1 MPVYSLANRPAS
13 LGISKRC
20 RFGCFSRGILK
31 LMLSKFPIDTTLR
44 TVSWLKTLGEIPFSP
59 ILKPFF
65 FFFSQVLRDLWFV
78 RLPQLNQWRQW
89 SCTAYG
95 WKACQSPL
103 EWVWHLAIRC
113 KPAYLTLS
121 RHKYFSRSLHPPW
134 PAILCGC
141 ERSGL
146 VRWKQYTVCW
156 TTAGHWQLQ
165 VPKIHGQS
173 CGARAPPVVEGY
185 G

>member
-1 MPVYSLANRPAS
+1 MRHFKINAQQVPYRYYTSYCVLIKDARGNSL
-13 LGISKRC
+13 
-20 RFGCFSRGILK
+20 FS
-31 LMLSKFPIDTTLR
+31 DT
-44 TVSWLKTLGEIPFSP
+44 EA
-59 ILKPFF
+59 FF
-65 FFFSQVLRDLWFV
+65 FFFLQVLRDLWFV

-103 EWVWHLAIRC
+103 EWAWHLAIRC
-113 KPAYLTLS
+113 NPAYLTLS